1 MIMNIIIVI
10 SIHTASAIAIAIT
23 VTTIIVNATPKKQ
36 DLPQKD
42 DSL

>member
-1 MIMNIIIVI
+1 MSIIIVI
-10 SIHTASAIAIAIT
+10 SIHTAIANAVAIT